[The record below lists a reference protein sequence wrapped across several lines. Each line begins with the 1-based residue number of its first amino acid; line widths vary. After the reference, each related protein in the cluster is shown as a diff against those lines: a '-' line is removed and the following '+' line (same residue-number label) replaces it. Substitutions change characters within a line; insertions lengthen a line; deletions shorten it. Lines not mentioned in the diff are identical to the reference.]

1 MSKDYRITTILGS
14 ILVYFVLVAFCLSQ
28 SVRSGV
34 ADDPNWK
41 EGKDGA
47 FMGRWRS
54 GPVDVEPRDLNQ
66 SQLFLSGVG

>member
-14 ILVYFVLVAFCLSQ
+14 ILVYFILVAFCLSQ

-34 ADDPNWK
+34 ADDPNGK

-47 FMGRWRS
+47 FMGD
-54 GPVDVEPRDLNQ
+54 GVLA
-66 SQLFLSGVG
+66 QLTLSCGISTNLSYF